1 MVHRVSEN
9 GSVKL
14 QFRVG
19 FHAMSIIAVEGCDV
33 GPMVEL
39 ATELAGV
46 SSHAVVD
53 NPSLEV
59 LSVDS
64 VIQ

>member
-1 MVHRVSEN
+1 
-9 GSVKL
+9 
-14 QFRVG
+14 
-19 FHAMSIIAVEGCDV
+19 MSIIAVEGCDV